1 MNILVLQETD
11 WLTRGPHTQHH
22 IFENLSRKK
31 TIKIIVIDYDIDK
44 VQKFNSCII
53 KKQIFRNI
61 HRVFEDSNI
70 KIIRTAHLQIPY
82 FRRISSLITNFLE
95 ILKIFRKNRPDI
107 IVGFSIT
114 NGFIGLILSKFFKIP
129 FLFFYI
135 DILHQL
141 VPISYVRKFAKL
153 ISYFTLKRADKIL
166 VHTKYQYRYLI
177 SEGIPPKNIKISP
190 DGISL
195 ENTIVDKNR
204 YHQLK
209 NKYSIEDNDFV
220 IFFMGYLYD
229 FAGLKEIIDYYN
241 PRIHKDNL
249 KLKFLIL
256 GDGGIFNFL
265 RNYIKKIKA
274 NWVIL
279 PGRVPYAEITE
290 FIELADLCL
299 LSFDI
304 NDITKEI
311 TPIKII
317 EYMAMKKPVLTN
329 SLPTIISELKNDSD
343 LIFAKNQQDLIK
355 MIGELVPQKENLKK
369 IGQKGFELVKK
380 KYTWSKIIADFKKTL
395 IEVIEKK
402 SFRTTNNE

>member
-11 WLTRGPHTQHH
+11 WLIRGPHTQHH

-31 TIKIIVIDYDIDK
+31 SIKITVIDYDIDK
-44 VQKFNSCII
+44 VQKFKSCII

-61 HRVFEDSNI
+61 HRVFEDSSI
-70 KIIRTAHLQIPY
+70 KIIRTASLQIQY
-82 FRRISSLITNFLE
+82 IRRISSLITNFLG

-114 NGFIGLILSKFFKIP
+114 NGFIGLILSKLFKIP
-129 FLFFYI
+129 YIFFYI
-135 DILHQL
+135 DILHEL
-141 VPISYVRKFAKL
+141 IPIPYVRKFARV
-153 ISYFTLKRADKIL
+153 ITYFTLKHSDKVL
-166 VHTKYQYRYLI
+166 VHTIYQYRYLI
-177 SEGIPPKNIKISP
+177 NEGIPQKNIEISP

-195 ENTIVDKNR
+195 KNTIVDKNK
-204 YHQLK
+204 YNQLK
-209 NKYSIEDNDFV
+209 KKYSIDDSDFV
-220 IFFMGYLYD
+220 IFFMGYLYG

-241 PRIHKDNL
+241 PRFHEDNL
-249 KLKFLIL
+249 NLKFLIL

-265 RNYIKKIKA
+265 NNYIKKIKA
-274 NWVIL
+274 DWVIL
-279 PGRVPYAEITE
+279 AGRVPYAEITE

-299 LSFDI
+299 LSFAI

-329 SLPTIISELKNDSD
+329 SLPAIVLELKKDTD
-343 LIFAKNQQDLIK
+343 LIFTQNQQDLIK
-355 MIGELVPQKENLKK
+355 MIGELIPQKDNLKK

-380 KYTWSKIIADFKKTL
+380 KYTWSKIITNFKKTI
-395 IEVIEKK
+395 IEVIK
-402 SFRTTNNE
+402 SKHKN

>member
-22 IFENLSRKK
+22 IFENLSRKN
-31 TIKIIVIDYDIDK
+31 TMKITVIDYDIDK
-44 VQKFNSCII
+44 IQKFSSCIV

-70 KIIRTAHLQIPY
+70 SIIRTAHLQIPY
-82 FRRISSLITNFLE
+82 VRRISSLITNFLE

-114 NGFIGLILSKFFKIP
+114 NGFIGLILSKIFKIP
-129 FLFFYI
+129 YLFFYI

-141 VPISYVRKFAKL
+141 VPISYVRKFAEL
-153 ISYFTLKRADKIL
+153 ISYFTLKYADKIL
-166 VHTKYQYRYLI
+166 VHTKYQYRYLK
-177 SEGIPPKNIKISP
+177 SKGIPAKKVEISP

-195 ENTIVDKNR
+195 KNTVVDKKR
-204 YHQLK
+204 YIQLK
-209 NKYSIEDNDFV
+209 KKYSIEDTDFV

-241 PRIHKDNL
+241 PKIHENNL
-249 KLKFLIL
+249 NIKFLIL

-265 RNYIKKIKA
+265 QNYVKKIDA

-279 PGRVPYAEITE
+279 AGRVQYAEITE

-299 LSFDI
+299 LSFEI

-329 SLPTIISELKNDSD
+329 SLPAIVSELKNDSD

-369 IGQKGFELVKK
+369 TGQKGFELVKK
-380 KYTWSKIIADFKKTL
+380 KYTWSKIITEFKKTI
-395 IEVIEKK
+395 IEIIKKK
-402 SFRTTNNE
+402 SLGINNNE